1 MSTSGEEQET
11 PSKHASMDRLCNL
24 LRERTGEGKVQWQRE
39 ESGRSIW
46 YRTFVAGCPIHLW
59 YTGDYPVLE
68 VRSAYGRTLSQGRGP
83 AVDDLAREVCRSD
96 IVTDAILQDIIDQLD
111 AMSDRAMLG
120 PMDPSAAEK
129 DQEAAKKRASSRL
142 PWLWPRGRQ
151 KG

>member
-1 MSTSGEEQET
+1 MRPWTACAT
-11 PSKHASMDRLCNL
+11 FCVNALV
-24 LRERTGEGKVQWQRE
+24 RERSNGSARSPAEVSGT
-39 ESGRSIW
+39 GRSSPDARYIS
-46 YRTFVAGCPIHLW
+46 GMLPIHLW
-59 YTGDYPVLE
+59 YAGDYPVLE

-83 AVDDLAREVCRSD
+83 AVDDLAREVCRCD

-120 PMDPSAAEK
+120 PMDPTAEK
-129 DQEAAKKRASSRL
+129 DQKAARKRASSRL

>member
-1 MSTSGEEQET
+1 VSTSGEEQET

-59 YTGDYPVLE
+59 YAGDYPVLE

-111 AMSDRAMLG
+111 AMSDRARLG
-120 PMDPSAAEK
+120 PMDPTAEK
-129 DQEAAKKRASSRL
+129 DQKAARKRASSRL

>member
-68 VRSAYGRTLSQGRGP
+68 VRSAYGRTLSQGRGS

-120 PMDPSAAEK
+120 PMDPTAKK